1 MALPVCLATPQTRL
15 SDCRAAGVSRMTR
28 QTPTLVS
35 KRSAGKRGT
44 VNTVPN
50 IMALANMAS
59 ITTSRHM
66 MSQLPTEEVVL
77 LIIDITVQ
85 NVDVNIFP
93 TELLNT

>member
-1 MALPVCLATPQTRL
+1 
-15 SDCRAAGVSRMTR
+15 MTR

-35 KRSAGKRGT
+35 KRSAGMRGT

-59 ITTSRHM
+59 ITTSSHM

-85 NVDVNIFP
+85 NGDVNIFP